1 MNKKAWCTCKVVVLP
16 CHAIAYLTFSSP
28 LHRNQIELVLLIAS
42 ETFFDSSQFLRF
54 WLGNEPGKSGEI
66 IGSLTCEDESR
77 RASTAKTRR
86 LPSNDFSFLL
96 WLLFTLSD
104 SIILRKCTTMVAHTN
119 VFFHPTWVGESTWVP
134 TSMYLNRPRPKFAVW
149 ATGASTLRAASKT
162 WSHGTNLPLILL
174 QVIQDGNTILNT
186 TCEATL

>member
-1 MNKKAWCTCKVVVLP
+1 MTRQGGLHSLPSNSAMQKFQCVVNLPGPGYRKLLVWTANCLWRRLCIVIGDNKKSQHWKV
-16 CHAIAYLTFSSP
+16 AAKA
-28 LHRNQIELVLLIAS
+28 AS
-42 ETFFDSSQFLRF
+42 
-54 WLGNEPGKSGEI
+54 
-66 IGSLTCEDESR
+66 ESR

-86 LPSNDFSFLL
+86 LPANDFSFLL
-96 WLLFTLSD
+96 WLLFTLSH
-104 SIILRKCTTMVAHTN
+104 SVILRKCTTMAGHTN
-119 VFFHPTWVGESTWVP
+119 VFFHPTWVGDSTWVP
-134 TSMYLNRPRPKFAVW
+134 TSMYLNRPRPKIAVW